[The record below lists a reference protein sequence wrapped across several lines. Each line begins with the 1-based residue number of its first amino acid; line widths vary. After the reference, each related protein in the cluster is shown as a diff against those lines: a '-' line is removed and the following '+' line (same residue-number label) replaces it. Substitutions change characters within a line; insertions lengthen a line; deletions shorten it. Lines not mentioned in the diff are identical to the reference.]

1 MNEPEL
7 PTSVSTSELAN
18 QIATLQRQVFMLL
31 LVLLVV
37 SLTLAAYLWYQDHS
51 YRRDLQNDRPQVA
64 QILSNWK
71 AATTAI
77 PQTTVSNF
85 VTQVVVYGQ
94 RNSDF
99 AQQVLRKY
107 GIDVTPAPAPK
118 R

>member
-31 LVLLVV
+31 VVLLVV

-51 YRRDLQNDRPQVA
+51 FRRELQNDRPQVS
-64 QILSNWK
+64 LMVGNWK
-71 AATTAI
+71 AETTAI
-77 PQTTVSNF
+77 PQMTVSNF
-85 VTQVVVYGQ
+85 VTQIVVYGQ
-94 RNSDF
+94 RNPDF

-107 GIDVTPAPAPK
+107 GLEGTPAPAPK